1 MQVYHTGLVTLN
13 DDKTRL
19 QSVRYFPSKFRRELG
34 DTINY
39 DGKKYTVGVIADDR
53 NSVIRTL
60 NDLIKKQN
68 SVVRQEN
75 KIANAKFNAEFNK
88 TLNHIFGQIKSDLNI

>member
-1 MQVYHTGLVTLN
+1 MQVYHTGLVSLNVDQTL
-13 DDKTRL
+13 L

-60 NDLIKKQN
+60 NDLIKTQNSIIRKQN
-68 SVVRQEN
+68 
-75 KIANAKFNAEFNK
+75 KILNAKADNHFYSVLAEA
-88 TLNHIFGQIKSDLNI
+88 IKQVNNI